1 MKMKN
6 NSIIST
12 LLSKIAFLAFAM
24 VFVGCSSS
32 DDGSEVDENP
42 QQEIPEEEVPE
53 QETEEP
59 DNSEKMEPNALEFL
73 LSQENFSVFAS
84 AIEALDDDVK
94 DLLQEDDITV
104 LAPSNEAF
112 DELFQL
118 LEGYSTISDFEEE
131 ELSLLQEILQ
141 FHIVQSNTILA
152 EEFTNG
158 QEIITSVAE
167 NLEVLIDGGT
177 FFQADNDLLAQL
189 IEIEGKVS
197 NGVVHQI
204 DEVLLPDTV
213 FEVFFPKPTLS
224 EIVVENENLQMFE
237 DALTKGDLF
246 TKLEGDVMTVFA
258 PNNEAV
264 ALLFELL
271 GEDYDDFDDFQNFLE
286 LQVLNDILLGHLVE
300 EEITSNSFEP
310 QAIETLLPN
319 DSIELVLEDE
329 EIVIKD
335 ASEIRAK
342 FVLKDVEASNGVI
355 HIIDKILIPQKAL
368 QFVE

>member
-1 MKMKN
+1 MKN
-6 NSIIST
+6 KNLFST
-12 LLSKIAFLAFAM
+12 FLSKMTLFAFVL

-32 DDGSEVDENP
+32 DDGPDMDEDP
-42 QQEIPEEEVPE
+42 QQEIPEEETPE
-53 QETEEP
+53 EETEEP
-59 DNSEKMEPNALEFL
+59 DNSENTEPNALEFI
-73 LSQENFSVFAS
+73 LSEDNFSVLAA

-94 DLLQEDDITV
+94 DLLQADNITV
-104 LAPSNEAF
+104 LAPSDEAF
-112 DELFQL
+112 DELFEL
-118 LEGYSTISDFEEE
+118 LEGYSTISDFDEDE
-131 ELSLLQEILQ
+131 ELALLQEILH
-141 FHIVQSNTILA
+141 FHIVQSNAILA
-152 EEFTNG
+152 DEFTEG
-158 QEIITSVAE
+158 QEIVTSVAE
-167 NLEVLIDGGT
+167 NLEVLIDDGT

-213 FEVFFPKPTLS
+213 FDTFFPKPTLS
-224 EIVVENENLQMFE
+224 EIIVENDDLQMFE

-246 TKLEGDVMTVFA
+246 NKLEGDAMTVFA

-300 EEITSNSFEP
+300 EEITSDSFEP
-310 QAIETLLPN
+310 QTIETLLPN

-335 ASEIRAK
+335 ASEIRAR

>member
-1 MKMKN
+1 MKN

-12 LLSKIAFLAFAM
+12 LLSKITFLAFVM

-32 DDGSEVDENP
+32 DDGPQIDEEP
-42 QQEIPEEEVPE
+42 KQEILDEDEPEE
-53 QETEEP
+53 Q
-59 DNSEKMEPNALEFL
+59 DNSENMEPNALEFI

-84 AIEALDDDVK
+84 AIEALDDDIK

-118 LEGYSTISDFEEE
+118 LEYYSAISDFDEEE

-141 FHIVQSNTILA
+141 FHIVQSNAILA
-152 EEFTNG
+152 DEFTEG
-158 QEIITSVAE
+158 QEIVTSVAE

-224 EIVVENENLQMFE
+224 EIIVENEDLQMFE

-246 TKLEGDVMTVFA
+246 NKLEDDAMTVFA

-264 ALLFELL
+264 GLLFDLL
-271 GEDYDDFDDFQNFLE
+271 GEDLS
-286 LQVLNDILLGHLVE
+286 L
-300 EEITSNSFEP
+300 
-310 QAIETLLPN
+310 
-319 DSIELVLEDE
+319 
-329 EIVIKD
+329 
-335 ASEIRAK
+335 
-342 FVLKDVEASNGVI
+342 I
-355 HIIDKILIPQKAL
+355 HI
-368 QFVE
+368 

>member
-1 MKMKN
+1 MKN
-6 NSIIST
+6 KNLFSTSIIKMA
-12 LLSKIAFLAFAM
+12 LLTIVLVFAA
-24 VFVGCSSS
+24 CSSS
-32 DDGSEVDENP
+32 DDGPKINEEP
-42 QQEIPEEEVPE
+42 KQEIPDEEEPE
-53 QETEEP
+53 GQ
-59 DNSEKMEPNALEFL
+59 DNSENTEPNALEFIL
-73 LSQENFSVFAS
+73 TEDNFSVLAA

-104 LAPSNEAF
+104 LAPSDEAF
-112 DELFQL
+112 NELFEL
-118 LEGYSTISDFEEE
+118 LEGYSTISDFDEDE
-131 ELSLLQEILQ
+131 ELALLQEILQ
-141 FHIVQSNTILA
+141 FHIVQSNAILA
-152 EEFTNG
+152 DEFAEG
-158 QEIITSVAE
+158 QEIVTSVAE
-167 NLEVLIDGGT
+167 NLEVLIDGGI

-204 DEVLLPDTV
+204 DEVLLPHTV
-213 FEVFFPKPTLS
+213 FDAFFPKPTLS
-224 EIVVENENLQMFE
+224 EIIVENDDLHMFE
-237 DALTKGDLF
+237 DALTKGGLF
-246 TKLEGDVMTVFA
+246 NKLEGDAMTVFA

-264 ALLFELL
+264 GLLFDLL

-300 EEITSNSFEP
+300 EEITSDNFEP
-310 QAIETLLPN
+310 QIIETLLTN
-319 DSIELVLEDE
+319 DSIELVLENE
-329 EIVIKD
+329 EIVIRD

>member
-1 MKMKN
+1 
-6 NSIIST
+6 
-12 LLSKIAFLAFAM
+12 M
-24 VFVGCSSS
+24 VFVGCSSG
-32 DDGSEVDENP
+32 DDGPPQIDEEP
-42 QQEIPEEEVPE
+42 KQEIPDEDEPEE
-53 QETEEP
+53 Q
-59 DNSEKMEPNALEFL
+59 DNSENMGPNALEFI
-73 LSQENFSVFAS
+73 LSQENFSVLAA

-104 LAPSNEAF
+104 LAPSDEAF

-118 LEGYSTISDFEEE
+118 LEDYSTISDFDEEE

-141 FHIVQSNTILA
+141 FHIVQSNAILA
-152 EEFTNG
+152 DEFTEG
-158 QEIITSVAE
+158 QEIVTSVAE

-224 EIVVENENLQMFE
+224 EIVVENDDLQMFE

-246 TKLEGDVMTVFA
+246 NKLEGDAMTVFA
-258 PNNEAV
+258 PPNNEAV

-286 LQVLNDILLGHLVE
+286 LQVLNDILLGHMVE
-300 EEITSNSFEP
+300 EEITSDSFEP
-310 QAIETLLPN
+310 QTIETLLPN
-319 DSIELVLEDE
+319 DSIELVLENE
-329 EIVIKD
+329 EFVIKD

-342 FVLKDVEASNGVI
+342 FVLKDVEASNGGVI
-355 HIIDKILIPQKAL
+355 HIIDKILIPPQKAL